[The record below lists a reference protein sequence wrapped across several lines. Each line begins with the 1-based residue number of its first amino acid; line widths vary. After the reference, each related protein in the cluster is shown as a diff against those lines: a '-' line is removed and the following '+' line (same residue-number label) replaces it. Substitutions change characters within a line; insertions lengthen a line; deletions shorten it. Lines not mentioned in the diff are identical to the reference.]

1 VVCAEDQADGVLW
14 FPVITEFIQ
23 MPSAILPFYT
33 SEGFLIAADGRR
45 RVNQEKRGDDT
56 TKIFEIKEPGKSL
69 AYAFGGTVAFTDKE
83 NEDSVMFDFRDEI
96 LKIIKSQRMANHKNL
111 KSYAGKIAARLHEG
125 LRTVLTNERMERLK
139 DEGKFEEPALVACLI
154 LAGYYEKEPS
164 WITIRFPHIKQTLLE
179 PELKLMALEKGY
191 RPPVVYGSQI
201 VARRIFETDDPTFAK
216 YRVPRVNDAEN
227 VTLGEVAESAKKY
240 ILACADPEVMKLD
253 AEVCAAIGGHIHIAK
268 VTPQNGFDWVIPPK
282 TEL

>member
-1 VVCAEDQADGVLW
+1 VCAEDQSDGVLW
-14 FPVITEFIQ
+14 FPVIREFIQ

-83 NEDSVMFDFRDEI
+83 NEDSILFDFRDEI
-96 LKIIKSQRMANHKNL
+96 VKIIKSQRMANHTNL
-111 KSYAGKIAARLHEG
+111 QSSAGKIAARLHEG
-125 LRTVLTNERMERLK
+125 LTNALANERMERLK
-139 DEGKFEEPALVACLI
+139 DEGTVEEPALVACLI

-164 WITIRFPHIKQTLLE
+164 WIAIRFPHIKQTLLE
-179 PELKLMALEKGY
+179 PELKLMPLEKGY

-216 YRVPRVNDAEN
+216 YRVPRANDTEN
-227 VTLGEVAESAKKY
+227 VTLGEVAEAAKKY
-240 ILACADPEVMKLD
+240 ILACVDPEVMKLD
-253 AEVCAAIGGHIHIAK
+253 AEVCAAIGGHIHMAK
-268 VTPQNGFDWVIPPK
+268 VTPQSGFDWVIPRK
-282 TEL
+282 IEL